1 MKYSRNTK
9 CHTERKPRND
19 QPCKATGGSWTLIL
33 CNDTRFRFLVFLAR
47 YVADASVRRDDE
59 PDGRMLRDH
68 LLRTDLRRHVERD
81 GSNHGVRTMRGCS
94 SSMYPRA
101 LGTMKPTQSM
111 SRTLNSAVSS
121 IFTVTACSGIN
132 FGSVVMMVRPEA
144 DCGSSS
150 TARSRAASSSMF
162 GMTVV
167 SINFLMKVDLPG
179 ADQRYFPGGF
189 NLSNT

>member
-1 MKYSRNTK
+1 MTRASASSYSSRGMSLMLPSVVMTSPMVECSVITFCVPISAAMLN
-9 CHTERKPRND
+9 
-19 QPCKATGGSWTLIL
+19 GMGS
-33 CNDTRFRFLVFLAR
+33 
-47 YVADASVRRDDE
+47 
-59 PDGRMLRDH
+59 
-68 LLRTDLRRHVERD
+68 
-81 GSNHGVRTMRGCS
+81 SNHGVRTMRGCS

-167 SINFLMKVDLPG
+167 SINFLMKVDLPVRTG
-179 ADQRYFPGGF
+179 P
-189 NLSNT
+189 TTPM